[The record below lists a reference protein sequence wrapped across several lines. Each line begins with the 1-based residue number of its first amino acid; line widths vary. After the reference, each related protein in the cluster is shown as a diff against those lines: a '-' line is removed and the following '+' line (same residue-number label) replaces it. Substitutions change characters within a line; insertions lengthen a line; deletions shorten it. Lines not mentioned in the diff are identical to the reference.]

1 MNNIINLDIKERK
14 VGEIHLQTFSKYY
27 YLLLNYFYITLSV
40 KSWLFMSDKMFFII
54 LEKIIWSLDAIF
66 WKKGHL
72 NSINMKQEQRKELEN
87 KRTHTNYDFA
97 EEMDNITGHIEYG
110 QNYSNDQAYVLVKE
124 DKTNYDI
131 NGDKSE
137 KDVIDAELL
146 IKLENK
152 DQINKEFETIL
163 KDGQPINNINIKTY
177 EMEDELF
184 NDLGKRLFILIR
196 NMMIF
201 KNFKQ
206 KCIMNGL
213 K

>member
-1 MNNIINLDIKERK
+1 MIK
-14 VGEIHLQTFSKYY
+14 FC
-27 YLLLNYFYITLSV
+27 
-40 KSWLFMSDKMFFII
+40 FII
-54 LEKIIWSLDAIF
+54 VEKIIWSLDAIF

-87 KRTHTNYDFA
+87 NTNYDFA
-97 EEMDNITGHIEYG
+97 EEMDNITGHIEYY
-110 QNYSNDQAYVLVKE
+110 QNDSNDQAYVFVKE
-124 DKTNYDI
+124 DRTNYDI

-152 DQINKEFETIL
+152 DQINKDFETIL

-184 NDLGKRLFILIR
+184 NDLGKILFILIK

-206 KCIMNGL
+206 
-213 K
+213 